1 MSINITTLAL
11 AKAYTDKEIKK
22 VETGGVNLDE
32 YAKKEEI
39 PTIQEIIEAF
49 PKYNGEVTEV

>member
-1 MSINITTLAL
+1 MDITTLAL
-11 AKAYTDKEIKK
+11 AKAYTDEEIKK
-22 VETGGVNLDE
+22 AETGGVNLDE